1 MENYTK
7 VILNKGKEKSLLR
20 KHPWIFSGALK
31 TDLKQLKENEIVDVF
46 DDKGQYLATGYV
58 QYGSIAIR
66 VLSFE
71 KTEINQEFWDK
82 TISNAYK
89 VRKDLGIANQEHTNC
104 YRLMHGEGDS
114 VPGLIV
120 DFYAGVC
127 VIQCHTSGI
136 HQFVNQI
143 KEALLSQLE
152 GLCKGVYDKS
162 AESLHQK
169 IEESNNGWLT
179 DIFNHDVVKENNHV
193 FKIDWIKGQKT
204 GFFIDQRENRELLGK
219 YSKGKSVL
227 NTFAYTGGFSIY
239 ALNNGASKVVS
250 VDVSKQAIAIL
261 EENVKLNQNQQNHTS
276 FAIDTFQYFKENNEL
291 FDIVILDPPA
301 FAKSINARHNAL
313 KGYKR
318 LNIEG
323 MKKVKKGGLLFTFSC
338 SQVVDSTMFYQAIMS
353 AAIETGIQFKVI
365 HRLTQP
371 PDHPVNIYHTEGEYL
386 KGLVLYR
393 E

>member
-1 MENYTK
+1 M
-7 VILNKGKEKSLLR
+7 I
-20 KHPWIFSGALK
+20 
-31 TDLKQLKENEIVDVF
+31 
-46 DDKGQYLATGYV
+46 
-58 QYGSIAIR
+58 
-66 VLSFE
+66 
-71 KTEINQEFWDK
+71 
-82 TISNAYK
+82 
-89 VRKDLGIANQEHTNC
+89 
-104 YRLMHGEGDS
+104 
-114 VPGLIV
+114 
-120 DFYAGVC
+120 
-127 VIQCHTSGI
+127 
-136 HQFVNQI
+136 
-143 KEALLSQLE
+143 
-152 GLCKGVYDKS
+152 
-162 AESLHQK
+162 
-169 IEESNNGWLT
+169 
-179 DIFNHDVVKENNHV
+179 
-193 FKIDWIKGQKT
+193 
-204 GFFIDQRENRELLGK
+204 
-219 YSKGKSVL
+219 L

>member
-1 MENYTK
+1 MENYSK

-31 TDLKQLKENEIVDVF
+31 TDLKKLKENEIVEVF
-46 DDKGQYLATGYV
+46 DDKGIYLATGYV

-66 VLSFE
+66 VLSFD
-71 KTEINQEFWDK
+71 KTEIDQAFWDNK
-82 TISNAYK
+82 IKQAFTT
-89 VRKDLGIANQEHTNC
+89 RKKLELINIEDTNC
-104 YRLMHGEGDS
+104 FRLMHGEGDS

-127 VIQCHTSGI
+127 VVQCHTSGI
-136 HQFVNQI
+136 HQFIHQI
-143 KEALLSQLE
+143 KSALMSQLE

-169 IEESNNGWLT
+169 LEESNNGWLT
-179 DIFNHDVVKENNHV
+179 DTYEHDIVKENKHS
-193 FKIDWIKGQKT
+193 FKIDWVKGQKT
-204 GFFIDQRENRELLGK
+204 GFFLDQRENRELLGK
-219 YSKGKSVL
+219 YSNGKSVL

-261 EENVKLNQNQQNHTS
+261 DENVKLNLNQENHS
-276 FAIDTFQYFKENNEL
+276 SYAMDTFQYFKETNEL

-318 LNIEG
+318 LNMEG

>member
-1 MENYTK
+1 MEQYTQ

-31 TDLKQLKENEIVDVF
+31 TDLKKLNENDIVEVM
-46 DDKGQYLATGYV
+46 DDRGNYLATGYV
-58 QYGSIAIR
+58 QHGSIAIR

-104 YRLMHGEGDS
+104 FRLMHGEGDS

-136 HQFVNQI
+136 HQFIHQI
-143 KEALLSQLE
+143 KSALLSQMD
-152 GLCKGVYDKS
+152 GMCKGVYDKS

-179 DIFNHDVVKENNHV
+179 EIHEHDVVKENNHA

-204 GFFIDQRENRELLGK
+204 GFFIDQRENRELLGN
-219 YSKGKSVL
+219 YSKNKSVL

-250 VDVSKQAIAIL
+250 VDVSKHAIATL
-261 EENVKLNQNQQNHTS
+261 EENVKLNLNQQNHTS
-276 FAIDTFQYFKENNEL
+276 FAMDTFQFFKENNDL
-291 FDIVILDPPA
+291 FDVVILDPPA
-301 FAKSINARHNAL
+301 FAKSISARHNAL

-318 LNIEG
+318 LNAEG
-323 MKKVKKGGLLFTFSC
+323 MKKVKSGGLLFTFSC
-338 SQVVDSTMFYQAIMS
+338 SQVVDSTMFYQAVMS

-371 PDHPVNIYHTEGEYL
+371 PDHPVNIFHTEGEYL